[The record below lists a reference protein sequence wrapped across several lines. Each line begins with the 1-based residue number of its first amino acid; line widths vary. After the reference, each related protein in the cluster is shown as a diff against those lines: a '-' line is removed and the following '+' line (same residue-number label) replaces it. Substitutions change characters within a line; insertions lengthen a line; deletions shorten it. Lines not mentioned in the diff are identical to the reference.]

1 MVATS
6 ALLFLG
12 FLVSRSQ
19 IPGGVSPSRD
29 EERPEVPAKAS
40 LAVLL
45 YSLLPLALLSRGWGW
60 LAATE
65 FPQPLQFI
73 ILWVFSSATG
83 CNR

>member
-1 MVATS
+1 M
-6 ALLFLG
+6 
-12 FLVSRSQ
+12 SQ
-19 IPGGVSPSRD
+19 AREDG
-29 EERPEVPAKAS
+29 RPAPAKAS
-40 LAVLL
+40 LALLL

-65 FPQPLQFI
+65 FPQPLQFV